1 MESRAKFSV
10 VINCWI
16 NDTWLGSEY
25 IYDEEGNPS
34 KAELLE
40 SLVFNINA
48 GEEESAPS
56 RTGATESLVVNLN
69 ADLTASDTDHESSIN
84 LEGNGSQAGDDATL
98 TVIYS
103 DIEGNVEA
111 SLDAGIGNSSGG
123 NADSNGKRISILPT
137 FNFPTVIQLLK
148 KYIATLVDYND

>member
-1 MESRAKFSV
+1 M
-10 VINCWI
+10 ND
-16 NDTWLGSEY
+16 DTWLGSEY

-48 GEEESAPS
+48 GEEESALS

-69 ADLTASDTDHESSIN
+69 ADLTASDTDNESSIN
-84 LEGNGSQAGDDATL
+84 LEGNGTQSGDD
-98 TVIYS
+98 

>member
-1 MESRAKFSV
+1 M
-10 VINCWI
+10 ND
-16 NDTWLGSEY
+16 DTWLGSEY

-48 GEEESAPS
+48 GEEESALS

-69 ADLTASDTDHESSIN
+69 ADLTASDTDNESSIN
-84 LEGNGSQAGDDATL
+84 LEGNGTQSGDD
-98 TVIYS
+98 

-111 SLDAGIGNSSGG
+111 SLDAGIGNSSDG
-123 NADSNGKRISILPT
+123 NVDSNGKKI
-137 FNFPTVIQLLK
+137 
-148 KYIATLVDYND
+148 